1 MTTSGR
7 RKPTSTGTAR
17 RAPTK
22 KSAARKTATP
32 GHADGPPSLT
42 MAHAK
47 GFLAGALAGVI
58 IGAGGVTYLSKEA
71 ADGPQPITLSSD
83 NEAPTDTKPRFDF
96 YTLLPNQDLDFSSD
110 VEPAELRGKTSSD
123 DQFILQAGSF
133 RAEKDADR
141 RRGELALLGLEATIE
156 LTRGSNGVWY
166 RVYLGPFESRSAM
179 AKARSMTA
187 QQSIDTLLMKRPRT
201 P

>member
-7 RKPTSTGTAR
+7 KKPTSTGTAR
-17 RAPTK
+17 RAPTR

-32 GHADGPPSLT
+32 GHAGGPPSLT

-47 GFLAGALAGVI
+47 GFLAGALAGAI
-58 IGAGGVTYLSKEA
+58 IGAGGVTYLSKEVA
-71 ADGPQPITLSSD
+71 EGPQQTTLSSD
-83 NEAPTDTKPRFDF
+83 TEASTGTKPRFDF

-110 VEPAELRGKTSSD
+110 IEPAELREKTSSD

>member
-7 RKPTSTGTAR
+7 KTPTSTGTAR

>member
-7 RKPTSTGTAR
+7 KQPTSTGTAR
-17 RAPTK
+17 RAPAK
-22 KSAARKTATP
+22 KSAARKTATS